1 MRSFITMIVGTLI
14 CICYLSAQAT
24 LQLASPSSYFIE
36 DGKGTPGFD
45 SHDPE
50 LAELALSAWTRE
62 SGGRLKFVK
71 AEKMS
76 DAALRVHWISSDE
89 GLYGEMQRS
98 VSSGKPVAVVNV
110 SASTAGI
117 GEPLS
122 TMATRDRLLRD
133 SIVYLTCVHEIGH
146 AIGLQHTQNFA
157 DIMYYFGYGGDI
169 VEYFSRYRRKVQ
181 NRSDIAKFSG
191 LSPNDVTVLKSMVGK
206 N

>member
-1 MRSFITMIVGTLI
+1 MRSFVAIIVGTLI
-14 CICYLSAQAT
+14 CVCCLGAQTT

-45 SHDPE
+45 SRDAE
-50 LAELALSAWTRE
+50 LAELALSAWSRE
-62 SGGRLKFVK
+62 SGGRLKFVR
-71 AEKMS
+71 AEKVS
-76 DAALRVHWISSDE
+76 DAALRVHWISSGE
-89 GLYGEMQRS
+89 GLYGEMQRTLS
-98 VSSGKPVAVVNV
+98 GGKPVAIVNV

-146 AIGLQHTQNFA
+146 AIGLQHTRNFP

-169 VEYFSRYRRKVQ
+169 VEYFSRYRRQVQ

-191 LSPNDVTVLKSMVGK
+191 LSANDVAVLKSMVGK